1 MKKSKLETPTVYK
14 VLITIVLLL
23 TLGAMFLD
31 VFRCDYSSTPAFDY
45 YGTSSYGNGGL
56 SFFGIFDFSL
66 WRGAESL
73 IMVITIVAVFASIGA
88 IWINKSKVSLIALGV
103 ITLFVLLSLFRFYN
117 VDGSCWY
124 SPISEDYC
132 RASASSPYYI
142 VLGGTALAILFGVV
156 GHLNTKEPIEKAPN
170 ITVAQQSNADEL
182 EKYNELLSKG
192 VITQEEFDAKKKQLL
207 GL

>member
-31 VFRCDYSSTPAFDY
+31 VFRYDYSSTPAFDY
-45 YGTSSYGNGGL
+45 YGASSYGNGL

>member
-1 MKKSKLETPTVYK
+1 MKKSRLETPTVYK

-31 VFRCDYSSTPAFDY
+31 VFHYSYSSTPAFR
-45 YGTSSYGNGGL
+45 YGESSYGNGAN
-56 SFFGIFDFSL
+56 FFYIFNYSL
-66 WRGAESL
+66 WRGAGS
-73 IMVITIVAVFASIGA
+73 IMMIITIIAVIISIGM
-88 IWINKSKVSLIALGV
+88 IWINKPKISLIALGV
-103 ITLFVLLSLFRFYN
+103 ITIFVLLSLFRFYK
-117 VDGSCWY
+117 VDGAWY
-124 SPISEDYC
+124 DPILGDYT

-156 GHLNTKEPIEKAPN
+156 GFLNTKEPVEKAPS
-170 ITVAQQSNADEL
+170 ITVMPKSNADEL

-192 VITQEEFDAKKKQLL
+192 IITQEEFDAKKKQLL